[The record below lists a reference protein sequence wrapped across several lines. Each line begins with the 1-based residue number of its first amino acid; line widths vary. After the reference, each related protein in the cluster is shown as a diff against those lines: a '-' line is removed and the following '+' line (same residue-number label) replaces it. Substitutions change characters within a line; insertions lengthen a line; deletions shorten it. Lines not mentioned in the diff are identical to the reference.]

1 MSSQGTRPRPLLDL
15 APDVRAIVA
24 FHAGFLVCAG
34 LATLLGAPAKGW
46 AVLALVVVYNVGLPL
61 VARAVGR
68 RDWFELWRFLLPV
81 SIFQLLPD
89 WLLVDLVGTLS
100 FPDVGG
106 PRVDDA
112 IALAMGGM
120 WVPPLFAA
128 VALARGRAG
137 VAAAL
142 ALAIFLGA
150 ELLAPALELW
160 EPTGDTTRVA
170 GVAVYVLPA
179 EAALGWAAATAYA
192 LAGRAPLPQRVLA
205 ALAVATFYTGALVLA
220 HFLIDV
226 AGWGIAT

>member
-1 MSSQGTRPRPLLDL
+1 MSAQRTRPGSLERL
-15 APDVRAIVA
+15 APDVRAVVA
-24 FHAGFLVCAG
+24 FHAGFLGCAG
-34 LATLLGAPAKGW
+34 LVTLLGAPAKGW
-46 AVLALVVVYNVGLPL
+46 AVLALVVAYNVALPL
-61 VARAVGR
+61 IALRVGR

-120 WVPPLFAA
+120 WVVPLF
-128 VALARGRAG
+128 VALVLARGRAG

-170 GVAVYVLPA
+170 GVALYVLPA

-192 LAGRAPLPQRVLA
+192 LAGRAPLPQRVGA
-205 ALAVATFYTGALVLA
+205 AFAVATFYTGALVLA

-226 AGWGIAT
+226 AGWGITT